1 MRLLLAEDEE
11 DLSRALVAVLK
22 HNNYSVDAVYDGA
35 EALDYIESSDNYDG
49 VILDIMMPKMDG
61 ITVLKT
67 IRSHG
72 NSVPVLMLTA
82 KAEIDDRVEGLD
94 SGADDYLT
102 KPFSM
107 KELMARIRA
116 MTRRKADTTD
126 SVLTFGDI
134 TLDRSTYILTGPASI
149 NNTCSIENSG
159 LHTDTNNMD
168 NGNQN
173 SKIKEN
179 NTVDGQVS
187 ENQSVGNQSAGNQG
201 VGNQSAGNQGV
212 GNQSAGNQINGIR
225 LANKEYQMLEMLM
238 TNPGQ
243 IISADQF
250 MDRIWGYDSEA
261 EQNVVWV
268 YISYLRKK
276 LVSVGSAAQI
286 KATRGV
292 GYSII

>member
-35 EALDYIESSDNYDG
+35 EALDYIENSDNYDG

-107 KELMARIRA
+107 KELLARIRA

-134 TLDRSTYILTGPASI
+134 TLDRLTYMLTGPASI
-149 NNTCSIENSG
+149 KNAGSIENNV
-159 LHTDTNNMD
+159 LYTDANNED
-168 NGNQN
+168 NGNLTG
-173 SKIKEN
+173 KIKGD
-179 NTVDGQVS
+179 NTSDGQVS
-187 ENQSVGNQSAGNQG
+187 GNQNAGNPSIGTQN
-201 VGNQSAGNQGV
+201 V
-212 GNQSAGNQINGIR
+212 GIR

-243 IISADQF
+243 IISVDQF

-276 LVSVGSAAQI
+276 LASVGSTAQI

-292 GYSII
+292 GYSIINE